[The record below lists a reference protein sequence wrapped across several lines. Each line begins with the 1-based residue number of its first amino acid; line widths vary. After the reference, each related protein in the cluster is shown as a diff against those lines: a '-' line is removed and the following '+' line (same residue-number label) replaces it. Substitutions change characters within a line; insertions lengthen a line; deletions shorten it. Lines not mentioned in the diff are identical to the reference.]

1 MKLNVQKKFSMKNI
15 FLQGISRVFFDII
28 SIVDF
33 REAYKSEYETKLAV
47 ELDQL
52 RSKTTMEIE
61 KLRESIKEMYERE
74 NRSFQHAR
82 DEAINERDRH
92 VQLEREVQRKYDEL
106 LSEYVHF
113 KCLDRL

>member
-1 MKLNVQKKFSMKNI
+1 MFVL
-15 FLQGISRVFFDII
+15 FL
-28 SIVDF
+28 
-33 REAYKSEYETKLAV
+33 REAYKTEYETKLAV

-52 RSKTTMEIE
+52 RSKTTMEID
-61 KLRESIKEMYERE
+61 KLRDSVKEMYERE

-106 LSEYVHF
+106 LTE
-113 KCLDRL
+113 